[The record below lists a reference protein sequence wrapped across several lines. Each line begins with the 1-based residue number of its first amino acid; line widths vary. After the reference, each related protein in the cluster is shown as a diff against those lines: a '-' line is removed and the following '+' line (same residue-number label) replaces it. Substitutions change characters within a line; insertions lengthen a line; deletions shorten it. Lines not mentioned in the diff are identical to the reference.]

1 MKQEKNFAWMMVI
14 AMACMMMT
22 ACSLD
27 SYEPEEPVLI
37 IEPVE
42 EGMLAACGISESGTR
57 SVVSASQEHVLS
69 VTSNCSLLRKT

>member
-27 SYEPEEPVLI
+27 SYEPEEP
-37 IEPVE
+37 
-42 EGMLAACGISESGTR
+42 
-57 SVVSASQEHVLS
+57 S